1 QDGDATSFESRW
13 ACKPA
18 LGDAGSDCRI
28 TYGLGIQ
35 YQLSSLDI
43 AMYKG
48 DERTRTLEIS
58 IDNLP
63 YTTWTSSGTTTG
75 FETIELD
82 TMGRWISIVGVLADS
97 EWLSIM
103 EVCLCDVAAAVA
115 WSCESAT
122 LACSHT
128 YLYPHKRFGSFEQC
142 RHRAYPS
149 CPGSFSS
156 TLRGF
161 IACLNDVN
169 ITISFRFVRVLEQV
183 KIMIDDGEA
192 GSDDDDTAT
201 NASGVEAGTL
211 GSVTAGASFYD
222 PSLAVDGGC
231 DPSGCVA
238 DNTRD
243 GDLSKASRWSCAPT
257 LGGECTISYNLGTA
271 YDLDELRLAM
281 FKGTERQ
288 VSMEVRVDDALVT
301 TWTSSGTTDGFEAI
315 DLSGTWGQV
324 LEITGVLDDSEWLSI
339 IEAEIMVLEDGASPT
354 PTTPSPSP
362 AKPSPATAQPVTS
375 TTGTLRPVG
384 LIPLASTGGTS
395 LERYHIKDGDMS
407 TSWNCS
413 GDPQETDDT
422 SYDCILQFSMF
433 CHRNIKQVKIGEP

>member
-1 QDGDATSFESRW
+1 
-13 ACKPA
+13 
-18 LGDAGSDCRI
+18 
-28 TYGLGIQ
+28 
-35 YQLSSLDI
+35 
-43 AMYKG
+43 MYKG

-103 EVCLCDVAAAVA
+103 EV
-115 WSCESAT
+115 
-122 LACSHT
+122 
-128 YLYPHKRFGSFEQC
+128 
-142 RHRAYPS
+142 
-149 CPGSFSS
+149 
-156 TLRGF
+156 
-161 IACLNDVN
+161 
-169 ITISFRFVRVLEQV
+169 

-192 GSDDDDTAT
+192 GSDDNDTTT
-201 NASGVEAGTL
+201 NASGVEASTL

-243 GDLSKASRWSCAPT
+243 GDLSTASRWSCAPT
-257 LGGECTISYNLGTA
+257 LGGECTISYDLGTA

-339 IEAEIMVLEDGASPT
+339 IEVSASLTRCSAAHWSTRKRVQPTSLAYPFLVLRRLSFIFAHCTRQGPFIYFFRGGVRVLAFSRRLHSNANGT
-354 PTTPSPSP
+354 RVFSWRTPSFELQG
-362 AKPSPATAQPVTS
+362 TAAFAVPEQLSLWWTW
-375 TTGTLRPVG
+375 R
-384 LIPLASTGGTS
+384 LISCRCP
-395 LERYHIKDGDMS
+395 R
-407 TSWNCS
+407 
-413 GDPQETDDT
+413 
-422 SYDCILQFSMF
+422 
-433 CHRNIKQVKIGEP
+433 